1 MLEQTKPILE
11 SNCFI
16 APDKYTR
23 EYMVAEVLP
32 REIALRQKQYEYYR
46 EKLLNFPQFP
56 SSGGVAGE
64 A

>member
-1 MLEQTKPILE
+1 M
-11 SNCFI
+11 I
-16 APDKYTR
+16 AK
-23 EYMVAEVLP
+23 VLP

-46 EKLLNFPQFP
+46 DKLLNFPQFP